1 MCQAFSCIV
10 DREAK
15 VTWKLAMDSH
25 SDLLKLT
32 SLKDDTA
39 DPALMTFARV
49 EITPENGSYLEP
61 NEWVL
66 KVDQSITPHWF
77 GEQHKTAANKAHK
90 QWLAKLDKVLVKQK
104 IVHPF
109 TGKTA

>member
-39 DPALMTFARV
+39 DPALMT
-49 EITPENGSYLEP
+49 ENSERKPRL
-61 NEWVL
+61 
-66 KVDQSITPHWF
+66 
-77 GEQHKTAANKAHK
+77 
-90 QWLAKLDKVLVKQK
+90 
-104 IVHPF
+104 
-109 TGKTA
+109 